1 MGLLKVG
8 YHKADASIL
17 YLVTEIFADFITSQT
32 VQLNK
37 GEST

>member
-1 MGLLKVG
+1 MGRLKVD
-8 YHKADASIL
+8 YHRADATIL

-37 GEST
+37 GESI